1 MLTTQLLINGEFC
14 EAQQG
19 RTYDRIDPILNQTA
33 TRAAAA
39 TPADAV
45 AAARAAAAAFP
56 GWSATAPNER
66 RRILLKAADLLEART
81 PDFIEAMQAET
92 GASAI
97 WAGFNCHLAAGHMR
111 EAAAL
116 TTQMTGEVIPSDKP
130 GSFAMAVRQALGV
143 CVGIAPWNAPVI
155 LGVRALATPLACGN
169 TVVFKASELCPKT
182 HVLIADVLQEAG
194 LPKGV
199 LNVITNAP
207 EEAATVVEA
216 LINEPCVRHVNFT
229 GSTRVGRII
238 AELCASK
245 LKRCVLELGGKAPLL
260 VLDDADI
267 DAAVNAAAFGAFMN
281 QGQICMSTER
291 LIVDNAVADEFVE
304 KLKLKALGLK
314 AGNPRTENVPLGS
327 MIGADAAARVK
338 SMVEESVAK
347 GAVLVAGGQ
356 VDGAIM
362 QPTVV
367 DHIVPSMSLYRD
379 ESFGPVLSIIR
390 VNSDEEAIT
399 IANDSDYG
407 LSAAVF
413 SKDISRAMNVAR
425 RIDSGICHINSATVH
440 DEAQMPFGGVKD
452 SGWGRFGGKAGIAE
466 FTDLRWMTIQTADNH
481 YPF

>member
-194 LPKGV
+194 LPKGA

>member
-39 TPADAV
+39 APADAV

-130 GSFAMAVRQALGV
+130 GSFAMAIRQALGV

-194 LPKGV
+194 LPKGA

>member
-194 LPKGV
+194 LPKGA

-216 LINEPCVRHVNFT
+216 LINEPCVRLPGQH
-229 GSTRVGRII
+229 
-238 AELCASK
+238 
-245 LKRCVLELGGKAPLL
+245 
-260 VLDDADI
+260 
-267 DAAVNAAAFGAFMN
+267 AA
-281 QGQICMSTER
+281 
-291 LIVDNAVADEFVE
+291 
-304 KLKLKALGLK
+304 
-314 AGNPRTENVPLGS
+314 
-327 MIGADAAARVK
+327 
-338 SMVEESVAK
+338 
-347 GAVLVAGGQ
+347 
-356 VDGAIM
+356 
-362 QPTVV
+362 
-367 DHIVPSMSLYRD
+367 
-379 ESFGPVLSIIR
+379 LSI
-390 VNSDEEAIT
+390 V
-399 IANDSDYG
+399 
-407 LSAAVF
+407 
-413 SKDISRAMNVAR
+413 
-425 RIDSGICHINSATVH
+425 
-440 DEAQMPFGGVKD
+440 
-452 SGWGRFGGKAGIAE
+452 
-466 FTDLRWMTIQTADNH
+466 TA
-481 YPF
+481 